1 MKKDAK
7 SLLSALALVL
17 IFAAWLIVQ
26 RTGLL
31 SGPSTPLVDLSENQL
46 ELPAQKASDK
56 IVEYKGF
63 VSSYNTETLIPD
75 WVAYE
80 LTAEETRGESTRAD
94 KNFSMDMNFR
104 GKQAM
109 REDYWGSGW
118 TRGHM
123 APAADFMW
131 DDDAMSETFYFLNI
145 CPQREEL
152 NN

>member
-56 IVEYKGF
+56 IVE
-63 VSSYNTETLIPD
+63 
-75 WVAYE
+75 
-80 LTAEETRGESTRAD
+80 
-94 KNFSMDMNFR
+94 
-104 GKQAM
+104 
-109 REDYWGSGW
+109 
-118 TRGHM
+118 
-123 APAADFMW
+123 
-131 DDDAMSETFYFLNI
+131 
-145 CPQREEL
+145 
-152 NN
+152 